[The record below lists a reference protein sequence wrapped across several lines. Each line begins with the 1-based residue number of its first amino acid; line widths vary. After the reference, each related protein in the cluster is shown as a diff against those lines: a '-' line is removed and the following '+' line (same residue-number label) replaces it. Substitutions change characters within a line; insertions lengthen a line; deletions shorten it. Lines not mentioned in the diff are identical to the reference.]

1 MGWYAGRVLC
11 LMVSGVVNVGGL
23 TPAIEWT
30 VSFHH
35 YSSS

>member
-23 TPAIEWT
+23 TPAIEWI
-30 VSFHH
+30 
-35 YSSS
+35 